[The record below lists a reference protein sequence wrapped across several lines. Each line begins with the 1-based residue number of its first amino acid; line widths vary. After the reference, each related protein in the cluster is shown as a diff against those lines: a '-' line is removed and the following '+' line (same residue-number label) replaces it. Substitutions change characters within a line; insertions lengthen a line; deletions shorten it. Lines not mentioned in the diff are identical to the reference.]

1 MLAIL
6 QNGGAARVWF
16 VTAVQEASGRNA
28 RGPAT
33 PHPDRPARAVGAR
46 RRADKYPQCMCRRSH
61 DRERRDHCPPGSAI
75 GRYRDARP
83 RTWPIRRVSPGL
95 RWSPRPGWVR
105 PPWHGR
111 ARGSRCPSC
120 PLGLT
125 GKINRGGQ
133 APECSGLGATG
144 QRVFPTRLSA
154 GTRPPQ
160 PPAGR
165 RSVDVTPQVGLLA
178 GLCAR
183 RSRVFLS
190 HVLRDALPEFSEQ
203 LYD

>member
-1 MLAIL
+1 MAVPHGCGLLLQFKKPPAVMPADRLRLTPTDPPGQWKLAGEQISIHDASAGGRTTVSGATIALPGQQSAGIEML
-6 QNGGAARVWF
+6 G
-16 VTAVQEASGRNA
+16 
-28 RGPAT
+28 RGPG
-33 PHPDRPARAVGAR
+33 PFVG
-46 RRADKYPQCMCRRSH
+46 C
-61 DRERRDHCPPGSAI
+61 
-75 GRYRDARP
+75 
-83 RTWPIRRVSPGL
+83 RRVSGGAHDQDGCGPL
-95 RWSPRPGWVR
+95 RHGW
-105 PPWHGR
+105 

-178 GLCAR
+178 GLCTR